1 MNERFLFFRNF
12 KNIADNLPDDMRLKF
27 YDALLAYV
35 FDGVEPDDSFVSAL
49 ITAIK
54 PSLDKEEKRGGCHNP
69 SGQNQYNKVKN
80 GQNEV
85 KTGQSEV
92 KTGQSEVKSG
102 QSMVKNNFEQ
112 VKDGQNEIK
121 KENTPLN
128 PQKNKNIFPPDM
140 LNNISSPMDRKKEF
154 QQQFEE
160 FWKLYVPVSST
171 NGKMV
176 AKGSKS
182 EAEKKFIRILENG
195 ENYENIRKGLQKYLE
210 FCRRNDQITCGVAVF
225 LNQKRWADGYD
236 SISVSAENAG
246 GKRQEPSALLNT
258 YAELADQYRNG
269 KPIF

>member
-1 MNERFLFFRNF
+1 MNKDNFMFFRN
-12 KNIADNLPDDMRLKF
+12 MRDIIKTVPRELQLELREAIE
-27 YDALLAYV
+27 DYV
-35 FDGVEPDDSFVSAL
+35 FDGKEPTDWAFKAIIQS
-49 ITAIK
+49 IK
-54 PSLDKEEKRGGCHNP
+54 PSLEYVGRGAPKGNQNAKKETENHQTQ
-69 SGQNQYNKVKN
+69 SFD
-80 GQNEV
+80 NEANDENIC
-85 KTGQSEV
+85 SD
-92 KTGQSEVKSG
+92 
-102 QSMVKNNFEQ
+102 KNNSKQ
-112 VKDGQNEIK
+112 IK
-121 KENTPLN
+121 
-128 PQKNKNIFPPDM
+128 QKNQLSDFVSNETKKQEAEAETEAEDLNIPPDM

-246 GKRQEPSALLNT
+246 GKRQEPNALLNT

-269 KPIF
+269 EPVF